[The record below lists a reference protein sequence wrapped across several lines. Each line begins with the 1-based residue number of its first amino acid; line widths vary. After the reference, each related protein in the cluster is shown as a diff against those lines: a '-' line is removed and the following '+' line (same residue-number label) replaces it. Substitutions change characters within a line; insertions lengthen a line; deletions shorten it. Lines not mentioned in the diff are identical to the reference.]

1 MDPKTLLKV
10 LKVAV
15 REVIQ
20 EELTDILREGLQST
34 ISEMKQPATKRQAP
48 PPPRAPQPRVMMEG
62 GLPPKPAATNRKP
75 TFNDS
80 RYAKILNE
88 TDPMEEHRPLAM
100 NSFSDLVNEGMDEI
114 RMTSADA
121 RGFGAMRENMRA
133 QMMGQPAAPATM
145 QDPETGK
152 TFEVTPDV
160 AAAMTRDYSA
170 LMQAMNKK
178 KGS

>member
-15 REVIQ
+15 REVIK
-20 EELTDILREGLQST
+20 EELTEILREGLQST
-34 ISEMKQPATKRQAP
+34 VTEMKQPAKSVAQ
-48 PPPRAPQPRVMMEG
+48 QPRVMMEG
-62 GLPPKPAATNRKP
+62 GLPPRPAATNRTPK
-75 TFNDS
+75 FNES
-80 RYAKILNE
+80 RYSKILNE

-114 RMTSADA
+114 RMTSKDA
-121 RGFGAMRENMRA
+121 RGFGQMRDNMRA
-133 QMMGQPAAPATM
+133 SMMGQPAAPQTM

-152 TFEVTPDV
+152 TLEVTPDV

-170 LMQAMNKK
+170 LMKAMNNK
-178 KGS
+178 KGR